1 MKANVPT
8 RKKIKLE
15 WFKSKCEVDIERKI
29 ELEYTSSNILLNEIK
44 WNTVVKYMLIK
55 EGESIDIPSK
65 SPMTFYKN
73 GLPFL
78 FLSTANNIGNK
89 IISEA
94 LIDEDIVINDDIVQ
108 IKEGK
113 PEITFEDAIDPK
125 EQIEVRTRYDAIT
138 RKINVENKLDTE
150 IEVIVVFKQTKEVTF
165 VKADP
170 KPSEIE
176 EPNYKFKISIP
187 SGQSKKT
194 TLDLQGK
201 IVSRVT
207 KIRPEFLR
215 PAEKS
220 SKFNKI

>member
-8 RKKIKLE
+8 RKKIRLE
-15 WFKSKCEVDIERKI
+15 WFKSKCEVNIERKI
-29 ELEYTSSNILLNEIK
+29 ELEYTSSNISLNEIK
-44 WNTVVKYMLIK
+44 WNTVVKYVLIK
-55 EGESIDIPSK
+55 EGENLDIPSN

-78 FLSTANNIGNK
+78 FLSTANTIGNK

-94 LIDEDIVINDDIVQ
+94 LIDDDIVVNDDIVQ

-113 PEITFEDAIDPK
+113 PEISFEDAIDPK

-150 IEVIVVFKQTKEVTF
+150 IEVIIVFKQTKEVTF

-176 EPNYKFKISIP
+176 EPNYKFKITIP

-215 PAEKS
+215 PPEK
-220 SKFNKI
+220 KLKL